1 MMYIVNILR
10 ALSIQIFHQLCQ
22 CYRLP
27 TPTPTTYFSFVVP
40 YCIIH
45 MPAHMLLPVRGF
57 IEYYYMYSIMS
68 VRTDLTQSTA
78 GCGRNRPQ
86 LVLRLVRTAKNR
98 FPAVQSSYR
107 LY

>member
-68 VRTDLTQSTA
+68 VRTDLSWSTT
-78 GCGRNRPQ
+78 GWGRKRPQ
-86 LVLRLVRTAKNR
+86 PGLNPGRTPKNR
-98 FPAVQSSYR
+98 LP
-107 LY
+107 